1 MNEHA
6 FHKGYSLVVRE
17 GDDLERLLPAIAAA
31 GFEGIEPT
39 FVTGAIPSPEEHTS
53 EARKLRG
60 ICDRLG
66 LSIPSMR
73 AGRVPWT
80 TIPSNDAQARS
91 AALDHMRLAF
101 ESLQI
106 MGGTVLLVVP
116 GDRVPDVDYHTHWRR
131 VVEFGRAAREIAAE
145 FDMKI
150 GLENVEARFPV
161 SELDWRALIDEI
173 AGDRVGVYLDVGNVR
188 WLGFGFPDQW
198 IRTLG
203 SRIVQVH
210 FKDAT
215 YRLAGGTLHAEVR
228 QLLEGDVDWQAVMRA
243 LNEIG
248 YRGWISVEPES
259 YRFLS
264 ERLPERLSADLDV
277 LFKLDSGG
285 PGR

>member
-1 MNEHA
+1 MSEQA
-6 FHKGYSLVVRE
+6 FRKGYSLVVRE

-39 FVTGAIPSPEEHTS
+39 FVTGAIPSPEEPTS
-53 EARKLRG
+53 GARQLRDV
-60 ICDRLG
+60 CDRLG

-73 AGRVPWT
+73 AGRIPWT
-80 TIPSNDAQARS
+80 TIPSNHARDRS
-91 AALDHMRLAF
+91 AALDHIRKAF

-116 GDRVPDVDYHTHWRR
+116 GDRIPEVDYHTHWRR
-131 VVEFGRAAREIAAE
+131 VVEFGRAAGEIAAE
-145 FDMKI
+145 FDMRI

-161 SELDWRALIDEI
+161 SEIDWRSLIDEI
-173 AGDRVGVYLDVGNVR
+173 ASDSVGVYLDVGNVR

-228 QLLEGDVDWQAVMRA
+228 QLLEGDVDWPAVMRA
-243 LNEIG
+243 LNETG
-248 YRGWISVEPES
+248 YRGWISVEPEA
-259 YRFLS
+259 YRFMP
-264 ERLPERLSADLDV
+264 ERLPMRLSVDLDA
-277 LFKLDSGG
+277 LFKLNSGG
-285 PGR
+285 PG